1 MATMHSLSPN
11 NPFIYSIQ
19 NILEETP
26 CIQDIPSPVK
36 NPQPMYIF
44 GFHIVT
50 HVLLCCLVNFYFE
63 YHGISDKTDAET
75 TKLFPKSW

>member
-1 MATMHSLSPN
+1 MEA
-11 NPFIYSIQ
+11 IQ
-19 NILEETP
+19 REQHAAYMRDL
-26 CIQDIPSPVK
+26 
-36 NPQPMYIF
+36 PMYIF

-75 TKLFPKSW
+75 TKLFPKSR